1 MSFIREIKAK
11 NGRVYLA
18 EVESQRVNG
27 KVTQRHLRYI
37 GKQADGRTILSASI
51 SEVEVEQ
58 VKRCG
63 PLLVLHDLAMAIGL
77 PDLLGTYS
85 SELLSLVY
93 AHCLEY
99 KSVNQ
104 MSARLERTDLNM
116 LLHLDGLTEA
126 RLLKALDALAA
137 QDTDFCNGI
146 FSNRS
151 ASAIPLRTRVGLS
164 PGVRQT
170 VKRVFTVQ

>member
-1 MSFIREIKAK
+1 VSFIREIKAK

-77 PDLLGTYS
+77 PDLWGPI
-85 SELLSLVY
+85 
-93 AHCLEY
+93 
-99 KSVNQ
+99 
-104 MSARLERTDLNM
+104 
-116 LLHLDGLTEA
+116 
-126 RLLKALDALAA
+126 AA
-137 QDTDFCNGI
+137 SC
-146 FSNRS
+146 
-151 ASAIPLRTRVGLS
+151 
-164 PGVRQT
+164 
-170 VKRVFTVQ
+170 